1 MRSRD
6 EDWERGWLENAI
18 PDDDDIGQGIGGEGA
33 LNDELGGG
41 SEVASICTYFA
52 FFCMQASK
60 TSQVYG

>member
-41 SEVASICTYFA
+41 
-52 FFCMQASK
+52 
-60 TSQVYG
+60 